1 MEKGPLLISLLSGRF
16 DTKQLSVLPAQQ
28 ATTSLT
34 RAKCLSGVTKLRGVR
49 AYAKSQKAREA
60 TDALFSGFMMKQ
72 GGKGMQRGAKWQKR
86 WSVQTPPHA

>member
-1 MEKGPLLISLLSGRF
+1 M
-16 DTKQLSVLPAQQ
+16 
-28 ATTSLT
+28 
-34 RAKCLSGVTKLRGVR
+34 TKLRGVR

-86 WSVQTPPHA
+86 WCVQNSATCLTYI